1 MLPIHTHHELQ
12 EAIRSDYPN
21 YDDPELA
28 DISLFA
34 PTDYY
39 DGDTFSYDNSL
50 SEPMLISPELGLA
63 IQLGYENAF
72 QHGGDPRF
80 RLYPYSETDGL
91 DTEQVFFASDDW
103 KEIQREVQKRGIF
116 CHLDR
121 THLDNRTLE
130 SFRQAPKSFEDDKMI
145 GFTTIG
151 NLACVVRKLYNQDRE
166 PGLSFSFVIPA
177 EDNKNPDAI
186 YARGDILKTCP
197 ALSMPPSLFVT
208 HKELLSVKS
217 DALFSFIGQKIAE
230 VILKTPRS
238 MDLAVY
244 EPLQFMTNEVPMD
257 PSFFAL
263 YEALETPCD
272 FKMGDIDESL
282 VHTLTTTNE
291 QYVTRHAHLN
301 RLRFEFCFT
310 ISFDRPPVSCYQ
322 YLLRLFTKGEDGSLH
337 VVLADAKGTLQ
348 DYTEGESIVEWAK
361 RTMLRA
367 TISAVQKQYLPLR
380 ALDCNATET
389 LSFDWHQLTRR
400 DFMHFV
406 DAFKDADAIPES
418 EANHWIVSYD
428 GYPFLPYRTDDM
440 ESFYLAD
447 AMQAKKSKEYPLQ
460 TVLSMSYEAFQ
471 QFVETTLRDLAR
483 VERPEPEEEP
493 EEEDNEDLQDDEE
506 GKPSDSLLPGLS
518 FKLED
523 AADALPYICLGAS
536 DDGTVTLYQPVQ
548 QKYETVDAKTLVG
561 KDVPNAYPMLKDEIL
576 DFVQTYQKKCAL
588 VREQEKLK
596 MRLEAIEPE
605 LDALSLK
612 EADQAKGLHQ
622 KASFQLS
629 EADVVEAFQQSRL
642 ALPFHAMGKVKA
654 TFYSDNLP
662 YRLMLETKTVLS
674 MHPERSIFALLLNDT
689 DQGETLDTDSDM
701 YQETLESLI
710 QSSWMRPGS
719 AELALQ
725 NGTLYFVRLYPI
737 VLPQYVPNCKA
748 LIEHFNHLA
757 DAQS

>member
-1 MLPIHTHHELQ
+1 MLPIHMHSELQ
-12 EAIRSDYPN
+12 EAVRSDYPN

-39 DGDTFSYDNSL
+39 DGDTFAYDNSL

-63 IQLGYENAF
+63 IQLGYKSAF

-80 RLYPYSETDGL
+80 RLCPYSKADGL
-91 DTEQVFFASDDW
+91 DTEQVLFASDAW
-103 KEIQREVQKRGIF
+103 TEIQREVQKRGIL

-130 SFRQAPKSFEDDKMI
+130 SFRQAPKSFENDKMI

-151 NLACVVRKLYNQDRE
+151 NLACVVRKMYNQDRE
-166 PGLSFSFVIPA
+166 PGLSFSFVRPA
-177 EDNKNPDAI
+177 EDSEKQDAI

-197 ALSMPPSLFVT
+197 ALPMPPSLFVT

-217 DALFSFIGQKIAE
+217 DTLFSFIGEKIADI
-230 VILKTPRS
+230 ILKTPRN
-238 MDLAVY
+238 MELAVY
-244 EPLQFMTNEVPMD
+244 KPLQFMTNEVPMD

-272 FKMGDIDESL
+272 YEMGDIDESL

-291 QYVTRHAHLN
+291 QYVTRYAHLN
-301 RLRFEFCFT
+301 RLRFEFSFT
-310 ISFDRPPVSCYQ
+310 ISFDRPPVACYH
-322 YLLRLFTKGEDGSLH
+322 YLLRLFIKGEDGSLH
-337 VVLADAKGTLQ
+337 LVLADAKGSLQ
-348 DYTEGESIVEWAK
+348 DYAEGESIVEWAK
-361 RTMLRA
+361 RTMLRT
-367 TISAVQKQYLPLR
+367 TISAIQKQYLPLC
-380 ALDCNATET
+380 ALDRDSTET

-400 DFMHFV
+400 DFVHFV
-406 DAFKDADAIPES
+406 EAFKDANAIPES

-460 TVLSMSYEAFQ
+460 TVLAMTYEAFQ
-471 QFVETTLRDLAR
+471 SFVETTLRELAG
-483 VERPEPEEEP
+483 VEDPMEEEP
-493 EEEDNEDLQDDEE
+493 EEDDEDFQDDED
-506 GKPSDSLLPGLS
+506 GKPSDGLLPGLS
-518 FKLED
+518 FKLGNE
-523 AADALPYICLGAS
+523 DALPYICLGTA

-548 QKYETVDAKTLVG
+548 QKYETADAKDLVG
-561 KDVPNAYPMLKDEIL
+561 KDVPNAYPMLKDEIFA
-576 DFVQTYQKKCAL
+576 FVQTHLKKRAL
-588 VREQEKLK
+588 EQEQEKLK

-612 EADQAKGLHQ
+612 EADQAKTLHQ

-629 EADVVEAFQQSRL
+629 EEDVVEAFQQSRL
-642 ALPFHAMGKVKA
+642 ALPFHAMGKVKM
-654 TFYSDNLP
+654 TFLADKLP
-662 YRLMLETKTVLS
+662 FRLMLETKTVLS
-674 MHPERSIFALLLNDT
+674 THPERSVFALLLNDT
-689 DQGETLDTDSDM
+689 DQGETLDTDNDM
-701 YQETLESLI
+701 YQETLESLV

-719 AELALQ
+719 AELALE

-737 VLPQYVPNCKA
+737 VLPQYVLDRKA
-748 LIEHFNHLA
+748 LIEHFNRLA
-757 DAQS
+757 DAQN

>member
-1 MLPIHTHHELQ
+1 MLPIHTHSELQ
-12 EAIRSDYPN
+12 EAVRSDYPN

-39 DGDTFSYDNSL
+39 DGDTFAYDNSL
-50 SEPMLISPELGLA
+50 SEPMLISPKLGLA
-63 IQLGYENAF
+63 IQLGYKSAF

-80 RLYPYSETDGL
+80 RLYPYSKADGL
-91 DTEQVFFASDDW
+91 DTEQVLFASDAW
-103 KEIQREVQKRGIF
+103 TEIQREVQKRGIL

-151 NLACVVRKLYNQDRE
+151 NLACVVRKMYNQDRE
-166 PGLSFSFVIPA
+166 PGLSFSFVRPA
-177 EDNKNPDAI
+177 EDSEKQDAI

-197 ALSMPPSLFVT
+197 ALPMPPSLFVT

-217 DALFSFIGQKIAE
+217 DALFSFIGEKIADI
-230 VILKTPRS
+230 ILKTPRN
-238 MDLAVY
+238 MELAVY

-272 FKMGDIDESL
+272 YEMGDIDESL

-291 QYVTRHAHLN
+291 QYVTRYAHLN
-301 RLRFEFCFT
+301 RLRFEFSFT
-310 ISFDRPPVSCYQ
+310 ISFDRPPVACYH
-322 YLLRLFTKGEDGSLH
+322 YLLRLFIKGEDGSWHL
-337 VVLADAKGTLQ
+337 VLADAKGSLQ
-348 DYTEGESIVEWAK
+348 DYAEGESIVEWAK
-361 RTMLRA
+361 RTMLRT
-367 TISAVQKQYLPLR
+367 TISAIQKQYLPLC
-380 ALDCNATET
+380 ALDRDSTET

-400 DFMHFV
+400 DFVHFV
-406 DAFKDADAIPES
+406 EAFKDANAIPES

-460 TVLSMSYEAFQ
+460 TVLAMTYEAFQ
-471 QFVETTLRDLAR
+471 SFVETTLRELAG
-483 VERPEPEEEP
+483 VEDPMEEEP
-493 EEEDNEDLQDDEE
+493 EEDDEDFQDDED
-506 GKPSDSLLPGLS
+506 GKPSDGLLPGLS
-518 FKLED
+518 FKLGDE
-523 AADALPYICLGAS
+523 DALPYICLGTA

-548 QKYETVDAKTLVG
+548 QKYETADAKDLVG
-561 KDVPNAYPMLKDEIL
+561 KDVPNAYPMLKDEIFA
-576 DFVQTYQKKCAL
+576 FVQTHLKKRAL
-588 VREQEKLK
+588 EQEQEKLK

-612 EADQAKGLHQ
+612 EADQAKTLHQ
-622 KASFQLS
+622 KASFQLD
-629 EADVVEAFQQSRL
+629 EEDVVEAFQQSRL
-642 ALPFHAMGKVKA
+642 ALPFHAMGKVKM
-654 TFYSDNLP
+654 TFLADKLP
-662 YRLMLETKTVLS
+662 FRLMLETKTVLS
-674 MHPERSIFALLLNDT
+674 THPERSVFALLLNDT
-689 DQGETLDTDSDM
+689 DQGETLDTDNDM
-701 YQETLESLI
+701 YQETLESLV

-719 AELALQ
+719 AELALE
-725 NGTLYFVRLYPI
+725 NETLYFVRLYPI
-737 VLPQYVPNCKA
+737 VLPQYVLDRKA
-748 LIEHFNHLA
+748 LIEHFNRLA
-757 DAQS
+757 DAQN

>member
-1 MLPIHTHHELQ
+1 MLPIHTHSELQ
-12 EAIRSDYPN
+12 EAVRSDYPN

-39 DGDTFSYDNSL
+39 DGDTFAYDNSL
-50 SEPMLISPELGLA
+50 SEPMLISPKLGLA
-63 IQLGYENAF
+63 IQLGYKSAF

-80 RLYPYSETDGL
+80 RLYPYSKADGL
-91 DTEQVFFASDDW
+91 DTEQVLFASDTW
-103 KEIQREVQKRGIF
+103 KDIQREVQKRGIL

-130 SFRQAPKSFEDDKMI
+130 SFRQAPKSFENDKMI

-151 NLACVVRKLYNQDRE
+151 NLACVVRKMYNQDRE
-166 PGLSFSFVIPA
+166 PGLSFSFVRPA
-177 EDNKNPDAI
+177 EDSEKQDAI

-197 ALSMPPSLFVT
+197 ALPMPPSLFVT

-217 DALFSFIGQKIAE
+217 DTLFSFIGEKSADI
-230 VILKTPRS
+230 ILKTPRD
-238 MDLAVY
+238 MELAVY

-272 FKMGDIDESL
+272 YEMGDIDESL

-291 QYVTRHAHLN
+291 QYVTRYAHLN
-301 RLRFEFCFT
+301 RLRFEFSFT
-310 ISFDRPPVSCYQ
+310 ISFDRPPVACYH
-322 YLLRLFTKGEDGSLH
+322 YLLRLFIKGEDGSLH
-337 VVLADAKGTLQ
+337 LVLADAKGSLQ
-348 DYTEGESIVEWAK
+348 DYAEGESIVEWAK
-361 RTMLRA
+361 QTMLRT
-367 TISAVQKQYLPLR
+367 TISAIQKQYLPLC
-380 ALDCNATET
+380 ALDRDSTET

-400 DFMHFV
+400 DFVHFV
-406 DAFKDADAIPES
+406 EAFKDANAIPES

-460 TVLSMSYEAFQ
+460 TVLAMTYEAFQ
-471 QFVETTLRDLAR
+471 SFVEITLRELAG
-483 VERPEPEEEP
+483 VEDPMEEEP
-493 EEEDNEDLQDDEE
+493 EEEDEDFQDDED
-506 GKPSDSLLPGLS
+506 GKPSDGLLPGLS
-518 FKLED
+518 FKLGDE
-523 AADALPYICLGAS
+523 DALPYICLGTA

-548 QKYETVDAKTLVG
+548 QKYETADAKDLVG
-561 KDVPNAYPMLKDEIL
+561 KDVPNAYPMLKDEIFA
-576 DFVQTYQKKCAL
+576 FVQTHLKKRAL
-588 VREQEKLK
+588 EQEQEKLK

-612 EADQAKGLHQ
+612 EADQAKTLHQ
-622 KASFQLS
+622 KASFQLD
-629 EADVVEAFQQSRL
+629 EEDVVEAFQQSRL
-642 ALPFHAMGKVKA
+642 ALPFHAMGKVKT
-654 TFYSDNLP
+654 TFFADKLP
-662 YRLMLETKTVLS
+662 FRLMLETKTVLS
-674 MHPERSIFALLLNDT
+674 THPERSVFALLLNDT
-689 DQGETLDTDSDM
+689 DQGEMLDTDNDM
-701 YQETLESLI
+701 YQETLESLV

-719 AELALQ
+719 AELALE

-737 VLPQYVPNCKA
+737 VLPQYVPDRKA
-748 LIEHFNHLA
+748 LIEHFNRLA
-757 DAQS
+757 DAQN

>member
-1 MLPIHTHHELQ
+1 MLPIHTHSELQ
-12 EAIRSDYPN
+12 EAVRSDYPN

-39 DGDTFSYDNSL
+39 DGDTFAYDNSL
-50 SEPMLISPELGLA
+50 SEPMLISPKLGLA
-63 IQLGYENAF
+63 IQLGYKSAF

-80 RLYPYSETDGL
+80 RLYPYSKADGL
-91 DTEQVFFASDDW
+91 DTEQVLFASDTW
-103 KEIQREVQKRGIF
+103 KDIQREVQKRGIL

-130 SFRQAPKSFEDDKMI
+130 SFRQAPKSFENDKMI

-151 NLACVVRKLYNQDRE
+151 NLACVVRKMYNQDRE

-177 EDNKNPDAI
+177 EDSEKQDAI

-197 ALSMPPSLFVT
+197 ALPLPPSLFVT

-217 DALFSFIGQKIAE
+217 DTLFSFIGEKIADI
-230 VILKTPRS
+230 ILKTPRN
-238 MDLAVY
+238 MDFAVY

-272 FKMGDIDESL
+272 FEMGDIDKSL
-282 VHTLTTTNE
+282 AHTLTTTNE
-291 QYVTRHAHLN
+291 QYVTRYAHLN
-301 RLRFEFCFT
+301 RLRFELCFT
-310 ISFDRPPVSCYQ
+310 IPFDRPPVEGYR
-322 YLLRLFTKGEDGSLH
+322 YLLRLFIKGEDGSLH
-337 VVLADAKGTLQ
+337 LVLVDATGTLQ
-348 DYTEGESIVEWAK
+348 DYEVGESIVEWAK
-361 RTMLRA
+361 LTMLRA
-367 TISAVQKQYLPLR
+367 TILAVQKQYLPLC
-380 ALDCNATET
+380 ALDRDSTET

-400 DFMHFV
+400 DFVHFIE
-406 DAFKDADAIPES
+406 AFKDANAIPES

-460 TVLSMSYEAFQ
+460 TVLTMTYEAFQ
-471 QFVETTLRDLAR
+471 SFVETTLRELAG
-483 VERPEPEEEP
+483 VEDPMEEEP
-493 EEEDNEDLQDDEE
+493 EEDDED
-506 GKPSDSLLPGLS
+506 GKPSDGLLPGLS
-518 FKLED
+518 FKLGDE
-523 AADALPYICLGAS
+523 DALPYICLGTA

-548 QKYETVDAKTLVG
+548 QKYETADAKDLVG
-561 KDVPNAYPMLKDEIL
+561 KDVPNAYPMLKDEIFA
-576 DFVQTYQKKCAL
+576 FVQTHLKKRAL
-588 VREQEKLK
+588 EQEQEKLK

-612 EADQAKGLHQ
+612 EADQAKTLHQ
-622 KASFQLS
+622 KASFQLD
-629 EADVVEAFQQSRL
+629 EEDVVEAFQQSRL

-654 TFYSDNLP
+654 TFFADKLP

-674 MHPERSIFALLLNDT
+674 THPERSVFALLLNDT
-689 DQGETLDTDSDM
+689 DQGETLDTDNDM
-701 YQETLESLI
+701 YQETLESLV

-719 AELALQ
+719 AELALE
-725 NGTLYFVRLYPI
+725 NKTLYFVRLYPI
-737 VLPQYVPNCKA
+737 VLPQYVPDRKA
-748 LIEHFNHLA
+748 LIEHFNRLA
-757 DAQS
+757 DAQN

>member
-1 MLPIHTHHELQ
+1 MLPIHTHSELQ
-12 EAIRSDYPN
+12 EAVRSDYPN

-39 DGDTFSYDNSL
+39 DGDTFAYDNSL

-63 IQLGYENAF
+63 IQLGYKSAF

-80 RLYPYSETDGL
+80 RLYPYSKTDGL
-91 DTEQVFFASDDW
+91 DTEQVLFASDTW
-103 KEIQREVQKRGIF
+103 KDIQCEVQKRGIL

-151 NLACVVRKLYNQDRE
+151 NLACVVRKMHNQDRE

-177 EDNKNPDAI
+177 EDSEKQDAI

-197 ALSMPPSLFVT
+197 ALPLPPSLFVT

-217 DALFSFIGQKIAE
+217 DTLFSFIGEKIADI
-230 VILKTPRS
+230 ILKTPRN

-272 FKMGDIDESL
+272 FEMGDIDKSL
-282 VHTLTTTNE
+282 AHTLTTTNE
-291 QYVTRHAHLN
+291 QYVTRYAHLN

-310 ISFDRPPVSCYQ
+310 IPFDRPPVEGYR
-322 YLLRLFTKGEDGSLH
+322 YLLRLFIKGEDGSLH
-337 VVLADAKGTLQ
+337 LVLVDATGTLQ
-348 DYTEGESIVEWAK
+348 DYEVGESIVEWAK
-361 RTMLRA
+361 LTMLRA
-367 TISAVQKQYLPLR
+367 TISAVQKQYLPLC
-380 ALDCNATET
+380 ALDRDSTET

-400 DFMHFV
+400 DFVHFV
-406 DAFKDADAIPES
+406 EAFKDANAIPES

-460 TVLSMSYEAFQ
+460 TVLAMTYEAFQ
-471 QFVETTLRDLAR
+471 SFVETTLRELAGVEDLM
-483 VERPEPEEEP
+483 EEEP
-493 EEEDNEDLQDDEE
+493 EEDEE
-506 GKPSDSLLPGLS
+506 AGKPSDGLLPGLS
-518 FKLED
+518 FKLGDE
-523 AADALPYICLGAS
+523 DALPYICLGTA

-548 QKYETVDAKTLVG
+548 QKYETADAKDLVG
-561 KDVPNAYPMLKDEIL
+561 KDVPNAYPMLKDEIFA
-576 DFVQTYQKKCAL
+576 FVQTHLKKRAL
-588 VREQEKLK
+588 EQEQEKLK
-596 MRLEAIEPE
+596 MRLEAIEPK

-612 EADQAKGLHQ
+612 EADQAKTLHQ
-622 KASFQLS
+622 KASFQLD
-629 EADVVEAFQQSRL
+629 EEDVVEAFQQSRL
-642 ALPFHAMGKVKA
+642 ALPFHATGKVKT
-654 TFYSDNLP
+654 TFFADKLP
-662 YRLMLETKTVLS
+662 FRLMLETKTVLS
-674 MHPERSIFALLLNDT
+674 THPERSVFALLLNDT
-689 DQGETLDTDSDM
+689 DQGEMLDTDNDM
-701 YQETLESLI
+701 YQETLESLV

-719 AELALQ
+719 AELALE

-737 VLPQYVPNCKA
+737 VLPQYVPDRKA
-748 LIEHFNHLA
+748 LIEHFNRLA
-757 DAQS
+757 DAQN

>member
-1 MLPIHTHHELQ
+1 MLPIHTHSELQ
-12 EAIRSDYPN
+12 EAVRSDYPN

-39 DGDTFSYDNSL
+39 DGDTFAYDNSL
-50 SEPMLISPELGLA
+50 SEPMLISPKLGLA
-63 IQLGYENAF
+63 IQLGYKSAF

-80 RLYPYSETDGL
+80 RLYPYSKADGL
-91 DTEQVFFASDDW
+91 DTEQVLFASDTW
-103 KEIQREVQKRGIF
+103 KDIQREVQKRGIL

-130 SFRQAPKSFEDDKMI
+130 SFRQAPKSFENDKMI

-151 NLACVVRKLYNQDRE
+151 NLACVVRKMYNQDRE
-166 PGLSFSFVIPA
+166 PGLSFSFVRPA
-177 EDNKNPDAI
+177 EDSEKQDAI

-197 ALSMPPSLFVT
+197 ALPMPPSLFVT

-217 DALFSFIGQKIAE
+217 DTLFSFIGEKSADI
-230 VILKTPRS
+230 ILKTPRD
-238 MDLAVY
+238 MELAVY

-272 FKMGDIDESL
+272 YEMGDIDESL

-291 QYVTRHAHLN
+291 QYVTRYAHLN
-301 RLRFEFCFT
+301 RLRFEFSFT
-310 ISFDRPPVSCYQ
+310 ISFDRPPVACYH
-322 YLLRLFTKGEDGSLH
+322 YLLRLFIKGEDGSLH
-337 VVLADAKGTLQ
+337 LVLADAKGNLQ
-348 DYTEGESIVEWAK
+348 DYAEGESIVEWAK
-361 RTMLRA
+361 RTMLRT
-367 TISAVQKQYLPLR
+367 TISAIQKQYLPLC
-380 ALDCNATET
+380 ALDRDSTET

-400 DFMHFV
+400 DFVHFV
-406 DAFKDADAIPES
+406 EAFKDANAIPES

-460 TVLSMSYEAFQ
+460 TVLAMTYEAFQ
-471 QFVETTLRDLAR
+471 SFVETTLRELAG
-483 VERPEPEEEP
+483 VEDPMEEEP
-493 EEEDNEDLQDDEE
+493 EEDDEDFQDDEA
-506 GKPSDSLLPGLS
+506 GKPSDGLLPGLS
-518 FKLED
+518 FKLGDE
-523 AADALPYICLGAS
+523 DALPYICLGTA

-548 QKYETVDAKTLVG
+548 QKYETADAKDLVG
-561 KDVPNAYPMLKDEIL
+561 KDVPNAYPMLKDEIFA
-576 DFVQTYQKKCAL
+576 FVQTHLKKRAL
-588 VREQEKLK
+588 EQEQEKLK
-596 MRLEAIEPE
+596 MRLEAIELE

-612 EADQAKGLHQ
+612 EADQAKTLHQ

-629 EADVVEAFQQSRL
+629 EEDVVEAFQQSRL

-654 TFYSDNLP
+654 TFFADKLP

-674 MHPERSIFALLLNDT
+674 THPERSVFALLLNDT
-689 DQGETLDTDSDM
+689 DQGETLDTDNDM
-701 YQETLESLI
+701 YQETLESLV

-719 AELALQ
+719 AELALE

-737 VLPQYVPNCKA
+737 VLPQYVLDRKA
-748 LIEHFNHLA
+748 LIEHFNRLA
-757 DAQS
+757 DAQN

>member
-166 PGLSFSFVIPA
+166 PGLSFSFVMPA

-217 DALFSFIGQKIAE
+217 DTLFSFIGQKIAD

-282 VHTLTTTNE
+282 VHTLQTTTE
-291 QYVTRHAHLN
+291 QNVTRFAYLN
-301 RLRFEFCFT
+301 RLRFEFNFT
-310 ISFDRPPVSCYQ
+310 IDEDRSSLAHYS
-322 YLLRLFTKGEDGSLH
+322 YLLRLFIKGEDDTMHL
-337 VVLADAKGTLQ
+337 VFVRMPEMYDYEEGT
-348 DYTEGESIVEWAK
+348 SIVEWAK
-361 RTMLRA
+361 RTMLS
-367 TISAVQKQYLPLR
+367 IVIWAVQNQYLPLC
-380 ALDCNATET
+380 ALNRDSTET
-389 LSFDWHQLTRR
+389 LSFDWHQMTRR
-400 DFMHFV
+400 DFVHFLEV
-406 DAFKDADAIPES
+406 FGDADDIPED
-418 EANHWIVSYD
+418 EANHWIISYD

-440 ESFYLAD
+440 ESFYLSD
-447 AMQAKKSKEYPLQ
+447 AMQAKKSRSYPLK
-460 TVLSMSYEAFQ
+460 TVLAMPYEDFQ
-471 QFVETTLRDLAR
+471 AFVETALRECIESEA
-483 VERPEPEEEP
+483 VEE
-493 EEEDNEDLQDDEE
+493 EEEDEEVQEDS
-506 GKPSDSLLPGLS
+506 KAKASDGILPGLAYQIDDT
-518 FKLED
+518 E
-523 AADALPYICLGAS
+523 DALPYLCLGRA
-536 DDGTVTLYQPVQ
+536 DDETVTLYQPVKQ
-548 QKYETVDAKTLVG
+548 EYRTMDARDLIG
-561 KDVPNAYPMLKDEIL
+561 KDVPNAYPALKSEIL
-576 DFVQTYQKKCAL
+576 AFVKTHLKKHAL
-588 VREQEKLK
+588 EQEQETLK

-605 LDALSLK
+605 LDALAIQ
-612 EADQAKGLHQ
+612 EAEQAKGLHQ
-622 KASFQLS
+622 KASFQLC
-629 EADVVEAFQQSRL
+629 EEEVQDAFQQSRL
-642 ALPFHAMGKVKA
+642 ALPFHAMGKVKT
-654 TFYSDNLP
+654 TFFKDKLP

-674 MHPERSIFALLLNDT
+674 VHPEHSVFALLLKDT
-689 DQGETLDTDSDM
+689 EQGEVIDTESDM
-701 YQETLESLI
+701 YQETLDSFI
-710 QSSWMRPGS
+710 QSSWMRPSS
-719 AELALQ
+719 AELTIE
-725 NGTLYFVRLYPI
+725 NGMLCLVRLYLI
-737 VLPQYVPNCKA
+737 ILPQYVPDTES
-748 LIEHFNHLA
+748 LIAHFNHLA
-757 DAQS
+757 DTQG

>member
-1 MLPIHTHHELQ
+1 MLPIHTHSELQ
-12 EAIRSDYPN
+12 EAVRSDYPN

-39 DGDTFSYDNSL
+39 DGDTFAYDNSL
-50 SEPMLISPELGLA
+50 SEPMLISPKLGLA
-63 IQLGYENAF
+63 IQLGYKSAF

-80 RLYPYSETDGL
+80 RLYPYSKADGL
-91 DTEQVFFASDDW
+91 DTEQVLFASDAW
-103 KEIQREVQKRGIF
+103 TEIQREVQKRGIL

-151 NLACVVRKLYNQDRE
+151 NLACVVRKMYNQDRE
-166 PGLSFSFVIPA
+166 PGLSFSFVRPA
-177 EDNKNPDAI
+177 EDSEKQDAI

-197 ALSMPPSLFVT
+197 ALPMPPSLFVT

-217 DALFSFIGQKIAE
+217 DALFSFIGEKIADI
-230 VILKTPRS
+230 ILKTPRN
-238 MDLAVY
+238 MELAVY

-272 FKMGDIDESL
+272 YEMGDIDESL

-291 QYVTRHAHLN
+291 QYVTRYAHLN
-301 RLRFEFCFT
+301 RLRFEFSFT
-310 ISFDRPPVSCYQ
+310 ISFDRPPVACYH
-322 YLLRLFTKGEDGSLH
+322 YLLRLFIKGEDGSWHL
-337 VVLADAKGTLQ
+337 VLADAKGSLQ
-348 DYTEGESIVEWAK
+348 DYAEGASIVEWAK
-361 RTMLRA
+361 RTMLRT
-367 TISAVQKQYLPLR
+367 TISAIQKQYLPLC
-380 ALDCNATET
+380 ALDRDSTET

-400 DFMHFV
+400 DFVHFV
-406 DAFKDADAIPES
+406 EAFKDANAIPES

-460 TVLSMSYEAFQ
+460 TVLAMTYEAFQ
-471 QFVETTLRDLAR
+471 SFVETTLRELAG
-483 VERPEPEEEP
+483 VEDPMEEEP
-493 EEEDNEDLQDDEE
+493 EEDDEDFQDDED
-506 GKPSDSLLPGLS
+506 GKPSDGLLPGLS
-518 FKLED
+518 FKLGDE
-523 AADALPYICLGAS
+523 DALPYICLGTA

-548 QKYETVDAKTLVG
+548 QKYETADAKDLVG
-561 KDVPNAYPMLKDEIL
+561 KDVPNAYPMLKDEIFA
-576 DFVQTYQKKCAL
+576 FVQTHLKKRAL
-588 VREQEKLK
+588 EQEQEKLK

-612 EADQAKGLHQ
+612 EADQAKTLHQ
-622 KASFQLS
+622 KASFQLD
-629 EADVVEAFQQSRL
+629 EEDVVEAFQQSRL
-642 ALPFHAMGKVKA
+642 ALPFHAMGKVKM
-654 TFYSDNLP
+654 TFLADKLP
-662 YRLMLETKTVLS
+662 FRLMLETKTVLS
-674 MHPERSIFALLLNDT
+674 THPERSVFALLLNDT
-689 DQGETLDTDSDM
+689 DQGETLDTDNDM
-701 YQETLESLI
+701 YQETLESLV

-719 AELALQ
+719 AELALE
-725 NGTLYFVRLYPI
+725 NETLYFVRLYPI
-737 VLPQYVPNCKA
+737 VLPQYVLDRKA
-748 LIEHFNHLA
+748 LIEHFNRLA
-757 DAQS
+757 DAQN

>member
-1 MLPIHTHHELQ
+1 MLPIHMHSELQ
-12 EAIRSDYPN
+12 EAVRSDYPN

-39 DGDTFSYDNSL
+39 DGDTFAYDNSL

-63 IQLGYENAF
+63 IQLGYKSAF

-80 RLYPYSETDGL
+80 RLCPYSKADGL
-91 DTEQVFFASDDW
+91 DTEQVLFASDTW
-103 KEIQREVQKRGIF
+103 KDIQREVQKRGIL

-151 NLACVVRKLYNQDRE
+151 NLACVVRKMYNQDRE
-166 PGLSFSFVIPA
+166 PGLSFSFVRPA
-177 EDNKNPDAI
+177 EDNEKQDAI

-197 ALSMPPSLFVT
+197 ALPMLPSLFVT

-217 DALFSFIGQKIAE
+217 DTLFSFIGEKIADI
-230 VILKTPRS
+230 ILKTPRN

-244 EPLQFMTNEVPMD
+244 EPLQFMTNEAPMD

-272 FKMGDIDESL
+272 FEMGDIDKSL
-282 VHTLTTTNE
+282 AHTLTTTNE
-291 QYVTRHAHLN
+291 QYVTRYAHLN
-301 RLRFEFCFT
+301 RLRFELCFT
-310 ISFDRPPVSCYQ
+310 IPFDRPPVEGYR
-322 YLLRLFTKGEDGSLH
+322 YLLRLFIKGEDGSLH
-337 VVLADAKGTLQ
+337 LVLVDATGTLQ
-348 DYTEGESIVEWAK
+348 DYEVGESIVEWAK
-361 RTMLRA
+361 LTMLRA
-367 TISAVQKQYLPLR
+367 TILAVQKQYLPLC
-380 ALDCNATET
+380 ALDRDSTET

-400 DFMHFV
+400 DFVHFV
-406 DAFKDADAIPES
+406 EAFKDANAIPES

-460 TVLSMSYEAFQ
+460 TVLAMTYEAFQ
-471 QFVETTLRDLAR
+471 QFVETTLRELTG
-483 VERPEPEEEP
+483 VEDPMEEEP
-493 EEEDNEDLQDDEE
+493 EEDDEDFQDDED
-506 GKPSDSLLPGLS
+506 GKPSDGLLPGLS
-518 FKLED
+518 FKLGDE
-523 AADALPYICLGAS
+523 DALPYICLGTA
-536 DDGTVTLYQPVQ
+536 DDGTVMLYQPVQ
-548 QKYETVDAKTLVG
+548 QKYETADAKDLVG

-576 DFVQTYQKKCAL
+576 AFVQTHLKKRAL
-588 VREQEKLK
+588 EQEQEKLK

-612 EADQAKGLHQ
+612 EADQAKTLHQ

-629 EADVVEAFQQSRL
+629 EEDVVEAFQQSRL

-654 TFYSDNLP
+654 TFFADKLP

-674 MHPERSIFALLLNDT
+674 THPERSVFALLLNDT
-689 DQGETLDTDSDM
+689 DQGETLDTDNDM
-701 YQETLESLI
+701 YQETLESLV

-719 AELALQ
+719 AELALE

-737 VLPQYVPNCKA
+737 VLPQYVLDRKA
-748 LIEHFNHLA
+748 LIEHFNRLA
-757 DAQS
+757 DAQN

>member
-1 MLPIHTHHELQ
+1 MLPIHTHSELQ
-12 EAIRSDYPN
+12 EAVRSDYPN

-39 DGDTFSYDNSL
+39 DGDTFAYDNSL
-50 SEPMLISPELGLA
+50 SEPMLISPKLGLA
-63 IQLGYENAF
+63 IQLGYKSAF

-80 RLYPYSETDGL
+80 RLYPYSKADGL
-91 DTEQVFFASDDW
+91 DTEQVLFASDTW
-103 KEIQREVQKRGIF
+103 KDIQREVQKRGIL

-130 SFRQAPKSFEDDKMI
+130 SFRQAPKSFENDKMI

-151 NLACVVRKLYNQDRE
+151 NLACVVRKMYNQDRE
-166 PGLSFSFVIPA
+166 PGLSFSFVRPA
-177 EDNKNPDAI
+177 EDSEKQDAI

-197 ALSMPPSLFVT
+197 ALPMPPSLFVT

-217 DALFSFIGQKIAE
+217 DTLFSFIGEKIADI
-230 VILKTPRS
+230 ILKTPRD
-238 MDLAVY
+238 MELAVY

-272 FKMGDIDESL
+272 YEMGDIDESL

-291 QYVTRHAHLN
+291 QYVTRYAHLN
-301 RLRFEFCFT
+301 RLRFEFSFT
-310 ISFDRPPVSCYQ
+310 ISFDRPPVACYH
-322 YLLRLFTKGEDGSLH
+322 YLLRLFIKGEDGSLH
-337 VVLADAKGTLQ
+337 LVLADAKGNLQ
-348 DYTEGESIVEWAK
+348 DYAEGESIVEWAK
-361 RTMLRA
+361 RTMLRT
-367 TISAVQKQYLPLR
+367 TISAIQKQYLPLC
-380 ALDCNATET
+380 ALDRDSTET

-400 DFMHFV
+400 DFVHSV
-406 DAFKDADAIPES
+406 EAFKDANALPES

-460 TVLSMSYEAFQ
+460 TVLAMTYEAFQ
-471 QFVETTLRDLAR
+471 SFVETTLRELAG
-483 VERPEPEEEP
+483 VEDPMEEEP
-493 EEEDNEDLQDDEE
+493 EEDDEDFQDDEA
-506 GKPSDSLLPGLS
+506 GKPSDGLLPGLS
-518 FKLED
+518 FKLGDE
-523 AADALPYICLGAS
+523 DALPYICLGTA

-548 QKYETVDAKTLVG
+548 QKYETADAKDLVG
-561 KDVPNAYPMLKDEIL
+561 KDVPNAYPMLKDEIFA
-576 DFVQTYQKKCAL
+576 FVQTHLKKRAL
-588 VREQEKLK
+588 EQEQEKLK
-596 MRLEAIEPE
+596 MRLEAIELE

-612 EADQAKGLHQ
+612 EADQAKTLHQ

-629 EADVVEAFQQSRL
+629 EEDVVEAFQQSRL
-642 ALPFHAMGKVKA
+642 ALPFHAMGKVKT
-654 TFYSDNLP
+654 TFLADKLP
-662 YRLMLETKTVLS
+662 FRLMLETKTVLS
-674 MHPERSIFALLLNDT
+674 THPERSVFALLLNDT
-689 DQGETLDTDSDM
+689 DQGEMLDTDNDM
-701 YQETLESLI
+701 YQETLESLV

-719 AELALQ
+719 AELALE

-737 VLPQYVPNCKA
+737 VLPQYVLDRKA
-748 LIEHFNHLA
+748 LIEHFNRLA
-757 DAQS
+757 DAQN

>member
-1 MLPIHTHHELQ
+1 MLPIHTHSELQ
-12 EAIRSDYPN
+12 EAVRSDYPN

-39 DGDTFSYDNSL
+39 DGDTFAYDNSL
-50 SEPMLISPELGLA
+50 SEPMLISPKLGLA
-63 IQLGYENAF
+63 IQLGYKSAF
-72 QHGGDPRF
+72 QHSGDPRF
-80 RLYPYSETDGL
+80 RLYPYSKADGL
-91 DTEQVFFASDDW
+91 DTEQVLFASDAW
-103 KEIQREVQKRGIF
+103 TKIQREVQKRGIL
-116 CHLDR
+116 CHFDR

-130 SFRQAPKSFEDDKMI
+130 SFRQAPKSFENDKMI

-151 NLACVVRKLYNQDRE
+151 NLACVVRKMYNQDRE

-197 ALSMPPSLFVT
+197 ALPMPPSLFVT

-217 DALFSFIGQKIAE
+217 DTLFSFIGEKIADI
-230 VILKTPRS
+230 ILKTPRD

-272 FKMGDIDESL
+272 YEMGDIDESL

-291 QYVTRHAHLN
+291 QYVTRYAHLN
-301 RLRFEFCFT
+301 RLRFEFSFT
-310 ISFDRPPVSCYQ
+310 ISFDRPPVACYH
-322 YLLRLFTKGEDGSLH
+322 YLLRLFIKGEDGSLH
-337 VVLADAKGTLQ
+337 LVLADAKGSLQ
-348 DYTEGESIVEWAK
+348 DYAEGESIVEWAK
-361 RTMLRA
+361 RTMLRT
-367 TISAVQKQYLPLR
+367 TISAIQKQYLPLC
-380 ALDCNATET
+380 ALDRDSTET

-400 DFMHFV
+400 DFVHFV
-406 DAFKDADAIPES
+406 EAFKDANAIPES

-460 TVLSMSYEAFQ
+460 TVLAMTYEAFQ
-471 QFVETTLRDLAR
+471 SFVETTFRELAG
-483 VERPEPEEEP
+483 VENPMEEEP
-493 EEEDNEDLQDDEE
+493 EEDDEDFQDDED
-506 GKPSDSLLPGLS
+506 GKPSDGLLPGLS
-518 FKLED
+518 FKLGDE
-523 AADALPYICLGAS
+523 DALPYICLGTA

-548 QKYETVDAKTLVG
+548 QKYETADAKDLVG
-561 KDVPNAYPMLKDEIL
+561 KDVPNAYPMLKDEIFA
-576 DFVQTYQKKCAL
+576 FVQTHLKKRAL
-588 VREQEKLK
+588 EQEQEKLK

-612 EADQAKGLHQ
+612 EADQAKTLHQ
-622 KASFQLS
+622 KASFQLD
-629 EADVVEAFQQSRL
+629 EEDVVEAFQQSRL
-642 ALPFHAMGKVKA
+642 ALPFHAMGKVKM
-654 TFYSDNLP
+654 TFLADKLP
-662 YRLMLETKTVLS
+662 FRLMLETKTVLS
-674 MHPERSIFALLLNDT
+674 THPERSVFALLLNDT
-689 DQGETLDTDSDM
+689 DQGETLDTDNDM
-701 YQETLESLI
+701 YQETLESLV

-719 AELALQ
+719 AELALE

-737 VLPQYVPNCKA
+737 VLPQYVLDRKA
-748 LIEHFNHLA
+748 LIEHFNRLA
-757 DAQS
+757 DAQN

>member
-1 MLPIHTHHELQ
+1 MLPIHTHSELQ
-12 EAIRSDYPN
+12 EAVRSDYPN

-39 DGDTFSYDNSL
+39 DGDTFAYDNSL

-63 IQLGYENAF
+63 IQLGYKSAF

-80 RLYPYSETDGL
+80 RLYPYSKTDGL
-91 DTEQVFFASDDW
+91 DTEQVLFVSDAW
-103 KEIQREVQKRGIF
+103 KDIQREVQKRGIL

-151 NLACVVRKLYNQDRE
+151 NLACVVRKMYNQDRE

-177 EDNKNPDAI
+177 EDSEKQDAI

-197 ALSMPPSLFVT
+197 ALPLPPSLFVT

-217 DALFSFIGQKIAE
+217 DTLFLFIGEKIADI
-230 VILKTPRS
+230 ILKTPRN

-272 FKMGDIDESL
+272 FEMGDIDKSL
-282 VHTLTTTNE
+282 AHTLTTTNE
-291 QYVTRHAHLN
+291 QYVTRYAHLN
-301 RLRFEFCFT
+301 RLRFELCFT
-310 ISFDRPPVSCYQ
+310 IPFDRPPVEGYR
-322 YLLRLFTKGEDGSLH
+322 YLLRLFIKGEDGSLH
-337 VVLADAKGTLQ
+337 LVLVDATGTLQ
-348 DYTEGESIVEWAK
+348 DYEVGESIVEWAK
-361 RTMLRA
+361 LTMLRA
-367 TISAVQKQYLPLR
+367 TISAVQKQYLPLC
-380 ALDCNATET
+380 ALDRDSTET

-400 DFMHFV
+400 DFVHFV
-406 DAFKDADAIPES
+406 EAFKDANAIPES

-460 TVLSMSYEAFQ
+460 TVLAMTYEAFQ
-471 QFVETTLRDLAR
+471 SFVETTLRELAG
-483 VERPEPEEEP
+483 VEDPMEEEP
-493 EEEDNEDLQDDEE
+493 EEDDEDFQDDEA
-506 GKPSDSLLPGLS
+506 GKPSDGLLPGLS
-518 FKLED
+518 FKLGDE
-523 AADALPYICLGAS
+523 DALPYICLGTA

-548 QKYETVDAKTLVG
+548 QKYETADAKDLVG
-561 KDVPNAYPMLKDEIL
+561 KDVPNAYPMLKDEIFA
-576 DFVQTYQKKCAL
+576 FVQTHLKKRAL
-588 VREQEKLK
+588 EQEQEKLK
-596 MRLEAIEPE
+596 MRLEAIELE

-612 EADQAKGLHQ
+612 EADQAKTLHQ

-629 EADVVEAFQQSRL
+629 EEDVVEAFQQSRL
-642 ALPFHAMGKVKA
+642 ALPFHAMGKVKT
-654 TFYSDNLP
+654 TFLADKLP
-662 YRLMLETKTVLS
+662 FRLMLETKTVLS
-674 MHPERSIFALLLNDT
+674 THPERSVFALLLNDT
-689 DQGETLDTDSDM
+689 DQGEMLDTDNDM
-701 YQETLESLI
+701 YQETLESLV

-719 AELALQ
+719 AELALE

-737 VLPQYVPNCKA
+737 VLPQYVLDRKA
-748 LIEHFNHLA
+748 LIEHFNRLA
-757 DAQS
+757 DAQN